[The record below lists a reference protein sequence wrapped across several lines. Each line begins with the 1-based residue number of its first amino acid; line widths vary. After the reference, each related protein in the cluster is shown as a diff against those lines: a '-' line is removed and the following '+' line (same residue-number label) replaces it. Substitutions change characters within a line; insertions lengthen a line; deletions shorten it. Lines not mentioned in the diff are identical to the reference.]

1 MKTLPLVEVEA
12 TVEVEGEFEGEF
24 EVEVLSFLIISGM
37 E

>member
-12 TVEVEGEFEGEF
+12 AVEVEGEF